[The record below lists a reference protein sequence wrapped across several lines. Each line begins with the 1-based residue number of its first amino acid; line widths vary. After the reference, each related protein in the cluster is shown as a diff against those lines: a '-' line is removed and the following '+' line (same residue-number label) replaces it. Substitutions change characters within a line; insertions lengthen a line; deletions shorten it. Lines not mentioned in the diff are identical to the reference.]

1 MQTVNA
7 TSLALIALLLS
18 PAGVGM
24 ADEHGG
30 AAQEPRDNAAAG
42 AARAE
47 SPEPPA
53 DLTGPSPADADSPP
67 ELPPVPDD
75 DEAAAAAIEAAYR
88 RFLRLR
94 EEDRDQEAMRAA
106 LQVAELTQQRYG
118 PDAIELATPLI
129 NLAVMQS
136 QTGDLPAAEQ
146 NYRAAIQVIE
156 RREGMLSARLINP
169 LTGLGHTYNRA
180 GMHDQAIESFER
192 ALRLNNIELGFT
204 NFEQFG
210 IQDGLTQ
217 SYVGIGDF
225 EEANFYQETQV
236 EIYQRKFGS
245 EDPAVVPAMYKL
257 AEWYSRIGDLEQ
269 SALTYR
275 GADRILRES
284 EGEASESRTDG
295 LMGLAR
301 LYERQGNRPAAASTL
316 RKAVKV
322 VEANPEPNHLR
333 RAQVHVALGDLYSRE
348 ARPNSARVEY
358 EIAWAD
364 LSSDDAHLEER
375 DRVFKL
381 PVRLAGGPFPDLA
394 SSGRGRPLPEL
405 REGFVVI
412 RYSVDAEGRAQDVT
426 VIESDPPDL
435 IEEALLTTYRRSLYR
450 PRFVDGVPTPTENLL
465 SRHEFRYAGAA
476 RAEQADPGDLPP
488 PARDRGRLERP
499 GD

>member
-1 MQTVNA
+1 MWRLKSAGQCSTVRVMQTVNA
-7 TSLALIALLLS
+7 KSLVLIAMLLS
-18 PAGVGM
+18 LAGVGV
-24 ADEHGG
+24 ADE
-30 AAQEPRDNAAAG
+30 PTAG
-42 AARAE
+42 A
-47 SPEPPA
+47 
-53 DLTGPSPADADSPP
+53 DASQ
-67 ELPPVPDD
+67 ELPPAPDE
-75 DEAAAAAIEAAYR
+75 EAATAAAIEAAYR

-94 EEDRDQEAMRAA
+94 DEDRDEEAARAA
-106 LQVAELTQQRYG
+106 LQVAELTQQRFG

-146 NYRAAIQVIE
+146 NYRAAIKVIE

-180 GMHDQAIESFER
+180 GMYDQAIESFER

-217 SYVGIGDF
+217 SYVGVGEF

-236 EIYQRKFGS
+236 EIHQRKFGS
-245 EDPAVVPAMYKL
+245 EDPAVVPAMLKL
-257 AEWYSRIGDLEQ
+257 AEWYSRVGNLEQ

-284 EGEASESRTDG
+284 EGDASESRTEG

-322 VEANPEPNHLR
+322 VEANPEPNRLR
-333 RAQVHVALGDLYSRE
+333 RAEVRVALGDLYSRE
-348 ARPNSARVEY
+348 ARPSSARAEY
-358 EIAWAD
+358 EAAWAD
-364 LSSDDAHLEER
+364 LSSDEAYLDER
-375 DRVFKL
+375 DRVFEL

-394 SSGRGRPLPEL
+394 SGARGRPAPEL
-405 REGFVVI
+405 RQGVVVI
-412 RYSVDAEGRAQDVT
+412 RYSVDAEGRAGDIT
-426 VIESDPPDL
+426 VIESDPPGVM
-435 IEEALLTTYRRSLYR
+435 EEALQTTYRRSLYR

-476 RAEQADPGDLPP
+476 PAEPTEQGQLPP
-488 PARDRGRLERP
+488 PDKDRGRLERP